1 MSRTLPT
8 TASDLQGTVRLATE
22 ATTGI
27 TDLVEAVHERV
38 ARLPG
43 LPPPG
48 RAGRTRGITGWVY
61 RSVRGVT
68 HLVGGSA
75 EALLGLLPARPTQ
88 PTHPARLP
96 SPRREALVAAV
107 NGVLGDHLA
116 ASGNPLAIT
125 MAVRQAGRP
134 LTLERA
140 ALAQALPQ
148 ASGHVL
154 LCIHGLC
161 MNDLQ
166 WAQRGHDHGATLAGA
181 LGCTTLYLHY
191 NSGQPVATNGREL
204 ASRLEALC
212 AAWPVPLQRLTL
224 LGHSMGGLLA
234 RSAVFEAQ
242 QAGHRWPAALTD
254 MVFLGTPH
262 HGAPLE
268 RAGHGVDV
276 LLSALPYAAP
286 FARLGKV
293 RSAGI
298 TDLRHGDLR
307 ASRQAAR
314 GTAAARRA
322 TRPPAVPLPAGVHC
336 YALASTLGDSADA
349 LQGRVLGDGLVPLD
363 SALGRHPD
371 PARALDIPPAHQ
383 WVGVGIGHLALL
395 SDAGVAEQLQAWLSG
410 ADGGEGGERALPKG
424 VQGGPES
431 PPVTP

>member
-1 MSRTLPT
+1 MSHRHPT
-8 TASDLQGTVRLATE
+8 PTSDLQGAVRLATD
-22 ATTGI
+22 ATAGI

-43 LPPPG
+43 WPSPPQP
-48 RAGRTRGITGWVY
+48 GRTRGITGLVY

-68 HLVGGSA
+68 QLVGGSA
-75 EALLGLLPARPTQ
+75 DALLGLV
-88 PTHPARLP
+88 RLP
-96 SPRREALVAAV
+96 SSPRTAHAPSARREALVAAV

-116 ASGNPLAIT
+116 VSGNPLAIT
-125 MAVRQAGRP
+125 MGVRQDGR
-134 LTLERA
+134 LLSLDRA
-140 ALAQALPQ
+140 ALAQAVPQ

-166 WAQRGHDHGATLAGA
+166 WSHDGHNHGAALAQS
-181 LGCTTLYLHY
+181 LGCSTLYLHY
-191 NSGQPVATNGREL
+191 NSGQPVARNGREL
-204 ASRLEALC
+204 ASHLEALC
-212 AAWPVPLQRLTL
+212 TAWPVPVRRLTL

-234 RSAVFEAQ
+234 RSAVFHAQ
-242 QAGHRWPAALTD
+242 RAGQRWPAVLQD

-276 LLSALPYAAP
+276 LLGALPYAAP

-307 ASRQAAR
+307 DTRRKAQ
-314 GTAAARRA
+314 RA
-322 TRPPAVPLPAGVHC
+322 TRAAPVPLPDGVNC
-336 YALASTLGDSADA
+336 YAVASTLGDTVGA
-349 LQGRVLGDGLVPLD
+349 LSGRVLGDGLVPLD

-371 PARALDIPPAHQ
+371 TTRALNFPLAHQ

-395 SDAGVAEQLQAWLSG
+395 SDARVYAQLQTWL
-410 ADGGEGGERALPKG
+410 DEGGRGRAAS
-424 VQGGPES
+424 ES
-431 PPVTP
+431 SLLSSP